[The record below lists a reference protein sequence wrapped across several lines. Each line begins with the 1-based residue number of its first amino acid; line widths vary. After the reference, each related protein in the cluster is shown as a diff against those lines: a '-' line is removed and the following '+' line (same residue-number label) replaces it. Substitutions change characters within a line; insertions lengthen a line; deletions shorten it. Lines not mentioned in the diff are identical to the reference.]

1 MRAVIVGNGLA
12 GTMAA
17 KSLREIDPSV
27 EIEVFAEERYPYY
40 PRPNLI
46 EFIAGNLPYEKLF
59 AFPKDWEERQ
69 NITIRTGEPVVRIDI
84 GAGKVVTRD
93 GRASDFDRLL
103 LANGSSAFVPPIEGA
118 DKKGVFVLRTLD
130 DALAILE
137 YLKDHPRVAVLGG
150 GLLGLEIARA
160 LKTRGASVTV
170 NEFFSRLLPRQLDV
184 RGAGILKTQIEKMGI
199 EVRLGVSTE
208 EITGAGE
215 ATGLKFKDGGEAGAD
230 MVVAAA
236 GVKANL
242 AIAKEAGIAVD
253 RGIMVNDLLETNRP
267 GIFAAGDVA
276 QHRERVYGIIPASF
290 DQARTAAFNMLSPEK
305 RYGGTVPSNQLKVA
319 GVFLMSVGDVNP
331 EGEGFDVQVREAA
344 EAGIYKKI
352 IIRNGTLT
360 GAVWMG
366 TRKGAA
372 EITRLAVSG
381 KNIDKWK
388 ASLLEDDFDFASL

>member
-17 KSLREIDPSV
+17 KSLRELDPSV
-27 EIEVFAEERYPYY
+27 EIEIFAEERYPYY

-59 AFPKDWEERQ
+59 AFPEHWEEQQ
-69 NITIRTGEPVVRIDI
+69 NIVNRAGEPVVRIDA
-84 GAGKVVTRD
+84 GARKVEIRD
-93 GRASDFDRLL
+93 GRASAFDRLL

-118 DKKGVFVLRTLD
+118 EKKGVFVLKTID

-160 LKTRGASVTV
+160 LKARGASVTV
-170 NEFFSRLLPRQLDV
+170 NEFFDRLLPRQLDV
-184 RGAGILKTQIEKMGI
+184 RGAGILKAQIEKLGI
-199 EVRLGVSTE
+199 EVRLGVATE

-215 ATGLKFKDGGEAGAD
+215 AAGLKFKGGGEAGTD
-230 MVVAAA
+230 MVVVAA
-236 GVKANL
+236 GVKPNVSM
-242 AIAKEAGIAVD
+242 AKQAGIAVD
-253 RGIMVNDLLETNRP
+253 SGIVVNDFLETIRP

-276 QHRERVYGIIPASF
+276 QHRGRVYGIIPASF
-290 DQARTAAFNMLSPEK
+290 DQARVAAFNMLNQEK
-305 RYGGTVPSNQLKVA
+305 TYGGTVPSNQLKVA
-319 GVFLMSVGDVNP
+319 GVFVTSVGQVNP
-331 EGEGFDVQVREAA
+331 EGEGFEVRVREAP
-344 EAGIYKKI
+344 ETGIYKKI
-352 IIRNGTLT
+352 VIRNGTLA

-372 EITRLAVSG
+372 EITRLAASG

-388 ASLLEDDFDFASL
+388 AVLLEDDFDFSSL